1 MAKLKATTTKK
12 KRLTKYKV
20 IAQRGKD
27 EQAAAAKAP
36 DLEGLHISTPPDVA
50 APPTKPPRPPAVSPG
65 ADLESA
71 SEDDDEDDPFGDKNM
86 VDTPAVERG
95 EPRW

>member
-1 MAKLKATTTKK
+1 MQAN
-12 KRLTKYKV
+12 RDEV

-27 EQAAAAKAP
+27 EQTATGKAP
-36 DLEGLHISTPPDVA
+36 DLAGLHISTPATGTGLPS
-50 APPTKPPRPPAVSPG
+50 KPPRPPVVSPG

-71 SEDDDEDDPFGDKNM
+71 SEDEDDDDPFADRN
-86 VDTPAVERG
+86 VANTPAVERA